1 MAAKSNKKKKINKKA
16 IIQKYD
22 KRIELQRYEKLVK
35 PNLIDIQALFHNG
48 LYTQDIEPILGLNE
62 HELYYMT
69 YVLFLPEL
77 TSIFI
82 DRNHVINIAERDL
95 TKTLHGYSYYEEVVN
110 MSKKVYYDKNN
121 KKVEETVPIVTR
133 IKKYVQPDIKAI
145 MFYLTNM
152 KPEDFKVKGQEVID
166 NENQDRLEQLLRE
179 MYNECPSKEN
189 DNDKN

>member
-35 PNLIDIQALFHNG
+35 PNLIDIQALFHSG